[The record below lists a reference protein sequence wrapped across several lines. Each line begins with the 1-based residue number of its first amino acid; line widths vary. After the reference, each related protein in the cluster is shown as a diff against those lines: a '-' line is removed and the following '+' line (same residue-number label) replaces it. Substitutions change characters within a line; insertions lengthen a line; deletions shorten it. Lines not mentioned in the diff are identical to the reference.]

1 MQRKAQDLSQQ
12 AGDLAGN
19 VKQKVSE
26 SAEEAGSESDDI
38 LLNLKEQSADLSNR
52 FKNSRRSEKPADEL
66 GSIAKD
72 TSEDIMIDV
81 KMLQI
86 KQERRSMKECQK
98 QNQLQMTQRNVENGK
113 EDAKKMQRS

>member
-1 MQRKAQDLSQQ
+1 
-12 AGDLAGN
+12 N

-52 FKNSRRSEKPADEL
+52 FKKTAEDLKKPADEL

-81 KMLQI
+81 K
-86 KQERRSMKECQK
+86 
-98 QNQLQMTQRNVENGK
+98 
-113 EDAKKMQRS
+113 DAADKAGETVNEGMSE